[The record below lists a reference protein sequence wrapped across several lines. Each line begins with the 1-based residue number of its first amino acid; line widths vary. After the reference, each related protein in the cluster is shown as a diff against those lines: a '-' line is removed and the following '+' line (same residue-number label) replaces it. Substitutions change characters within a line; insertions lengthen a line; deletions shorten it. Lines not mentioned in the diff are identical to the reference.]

1 MIEAGFA
8 QQLVFVA
15 TQRRQAEDAIVAQ
28 ALREGVQTLYR
39 ETLIEAYLL
48 NHLPRE
54 TVLQELGPDQLADIE
69 YQRTTLERDVVWG
82 LKHD

>member
-8 QQLVFVA
+8 QQLTFVA
-15 TQRRQAEDAIVAQ
+15 AQRRQAEDAIVAE
-28 ALREGVQTLYR
+28 ALGEGIQMLYR

-48 NHLPRE
+48 NHIPRE
-54 TVLQELGPDQLADIE
+54 TVLQELGSDQLAGIE
-69 YQRTTLERDVVWG
+69 YQRTALEHDVAWG